1 VGPSFVIERL
11 EFQRGDVWYARHFRG
26 LVTFLV
32 GHSKA
37 GKSTALEA
45 LLYPLGL
52 LSATVMPEVRSCA
65 YVRLVFRI
73 AGTRWQA
80 TRSGSNPRARVSLK
94 NLDDKDGIEHLLPVA
109 STKPGET
116 TAGAFVQDL
125 LGLPAAVRGA
135 TRVGLDDFYGTVMAL
150 RQNTIASEFLGGG
163 KDEARILALEVILG
177 LWNEDLAGLE
187 KNASEATSRYRAAR
201 SALAAFKKL
210 RDSGAL
216 ADPASVRAMYE
227 QKQREH
233 RAATERWQQADAA
246 LKTAIG
252 EAGRLVALHKAA
264 EAERRRTAKQVVAVH
279 GRLNGATADHARAE
293 GQLAELLKPGA
304 QDCTCCGQPLPER
317 EPGLCRQCGRP
328 HEGAAN
334 QREQQ
339 IAAARAKVERL
350 RLRLRT
356 LEEAALAAAA
366 EAAKADT
373 AATEALAA
381 RDAYDEGHLQPARKA
396 AQQAEK
402 EAHGLSR
409 DVAQLKERLDSAD
422 YISAQE
428 KAIQTAKEQMEAAQA
443 ARDAAVTAHDVRRK
457 EVTARWS
464 EFFLARLQQINP
476 DVETAFIDPSDF
488 TTRVKERDTA
498 DKTFAESSVAGSPK
512 VATNVALLLA
522 LRDLGRVDPAV
533 RVPPLMIID
542 SPLAGLGAQGL
553 DHATGLRLIDTLIDI
568 ADDASPD
575 GYACQVI
582 AATNDPL
589 PRLYPGVREIRI
601 DTDNRFF
608 DHAPR
613 RDR

>member
-1 VGPSFVIERL
+1 MIERL
-11 EFQRGDVWYARHFRG
+11 EFQRGDVWYARYFRG

-52 LSATVMPEVRSCA
+52 LTATVMPEVRGCQQ
-65 YVRLVFRI
+65 VRLVFRV

-94 NLDDKDGIEHLLPVA
+94 NLDDTGEIEHLLPVTSA
-109 STKPGET
+109 KAGEM

-125 LGLPAAVRGA
+125 LGLPQAARGA
-135 TRVGLDDFYGTVMAL
+135 TRTGLDDFYGTVMAL

-163 KDEARILALEVILG
+163 KDEARVLALEVLLG

-187 KNASEATSRYRAAR
+187 KNASEAASRYRAAR

-216 ADPASVRAMYE
+216 ADPASVRAAYE

-233 RAATERWQQADAA
+233 HAAAQRWQKADAA
-246 LKTAIG
+246 LKIAVG
-252 EAGRLVALHKAA
+252 ERGRLVALHQAT
-264 EAERRRTAKQVVAVH
+264 EAQRRKSAKQAVAAHAKV
-279 GRLNGATADHARAE
+279 NGATAEHAHAE
-293 GQLAELLKPGA
+293 GELATLLGPTP
-304 QDCTCCGQPLPER
+304 QDCTCCGQPLPDR
-317 EPGLCRQCGRP
+317 EPGLCRQCGQP
-328 HEGAAN
+328 HDGAEDR
-334 QREQQ
+334 RERQ
-339 IAAARAKVERL
+339 IAAARAKVDRLLL
-350 RLRLRT
+350 RLRSLQ
-356 LEEAALAAAA
+356 EASAAAA
-366 EAAKADT
+366 DQAAEADT
-373 AATEALAA
+373 AAAAALTA
-381 RDAYDEGHLQPARKA
+381 RDAYDEAHLQPARKA

-409 DVAQLKERLDSAD
+409 DVAQLKERLESAD

-428 KAIQTAKEQMEAAQA
+428 QVIRAAKEQMDAAQA
-443 ARDAAVTAHDVRRK
+443 ARDAAVTAHEVRRK
-457 EVTARWS
+457 EVTGCWS
-464 EFFLARLQQINP
+464 EFFLTRLKQINP
-476 DVETAFIDPSDF
+476 EVETAHIDPVNF
-488 TTRVKERDTA
+488 TTRVKERHTA

-522 LRDLGRVDPAV
+522 LRDLGRVDPTV

-553 DHATGLRLIDTLIDI
+553 DHDTGLRLIDTLIDI
-568 ADDASPD
+568 ADDPSPD
-575 GYACQVI
+575 GYACQII

-589 PRLYPGVREIRI
+589 PRPYPGVREIRI

-613 RDR
+613 RDN

>member
-1 VGPSFVIERL
+1 MGPSFVIERL
-11 EFQRGDVWYARHFRG
+11 EFQRGDVWYARSFKG

-52 LSATVMPEVRSCA
+52 LTATVMPEVRGCRQ
-65 YVRLVFRI
+65 VRLVFRV

-94 NLDDKDGIEHLLPVA
+94 NLDDAGETEHLLPVTSA
-109 STKPGET
+109 KAGEM
-116 TAGAFVQDL
+116 TAGVFVQDL
-125 LGLPAAVRGA
+125 LGLPQAARGA

-163 KDEARILALEVILG
+163 KDEARVLALEVLLG

-187 KNASEATSRYRAAR
+187 KNASEAASRYRAAR

-216 ADPASVRAMYE
+216 ADPASVRAAYE

-233 RAATERWQQADAA
+233 RAAAQRWQEADAA
-246 LKTAIG
+246 LKVAVG
-252 EAGRLVALHKAA
+252 ERGRFVALYQAA
-264 EAERRRTAKQVVAVH
+264 EAQRRKSAKQAVAAHAKV
-279 GRLNGATADHARAE
+279 NGATAEHARAE
-293 GQLAELLKPGA
+293 GELATLLNPA
-304 QDCTCCGQPLPER
+304 PQDCTCCGQPLPER
-317 EPGLCRQCGRP
+317 EPGVCRQCGQSHDGLEDR
-328 HEGAAN
+328 
-334 QREQQ
+334 REQQ
-339 IAAARAKVERL
+339 IAAARAKVDRL
-350 RLRLRT
+350 LLKLRRLQ
-356 LEEAALAAAA
+356 EASEAAADQAA
-366 EAAKADT
+366 EADT
-373 AATEALAA
+373 AAAAALTA
-381 RDAYDEGHLQPARKA
+381 RDAYDEGHLQPARKT
-396 AQQAEK
+396 AQQSEK

-409 DVAQLKERLDSAD
+409 DVAQLKERLESAD

-428 KAIQTAKEQMEAAQA
+428 QVIQAAKEQMETARA
-443 ARDAAVTAHDVRRK
+443 ARDAAVTAHEVRRK
-457 EVTARWS
+457 EVTSRWS

-476 DVETAFIDPSDF
+476 DVETAHINPVDF
-488 TTRVKERDTA
+488 TTRVKERHTA

-522 LRDLGRVDPAV
+522 LRDLGRADRGV
-533 RVPPLMIID
+533 RVPPLMVID
-542 SPLAGLGAQGL
+542 SPLAGLGTQGL
-553 DHATGLRLIDTLIDI
+553 DHDTGLRLIDTLIDI
-568 ADDASPD
+568 ADDPSPD

-589 PRLYPGVREIRI
+589 PGPYPGVREIRI

-613 RDR
+613 RDN

>member
-1 VGPSFVIERL
+1 MGPSFVIERL
-11 EFQRGDVWYARHFRG
+11 EFKRGNVWYARHFRG

-52 LSATVMPEVRSCA
+52 LTATVMPELRSCQE
-65 YVRLVFRI
+65 VRLVFRV

-94 NLDDKDGIEHLLPVA
+94 NLDDADEIEHLLPVTSA
-109 STKPGET
+109 KAGEK

-125 LGLPAAVRGA
+125 LGLPQAARGA

-163 KDEARILALEVILG
+163 KDEARVLALEVLLG

-187 KNASEATSRYRAAR
+187 KNASEATSRHRAAR

-216 ADPASVRAMYE
+216 ADPDSVRAQYE

-233 RAATERWQQADAA
+233 LAAAERWQTADAA
-246 LKTAIG
+246 LKVAVG
-252 EAGRLVALHKAA
+252 ECGRLVALHKAA
-264 EAERRRTAKQVVAVH
+264 EAQRRKTAKQAVAAQDK
-279 GRLNGATADHARAE
+279 LKSASTEHARAE
-293 GQLAELLKPGA
+293 GELAQLLKPA
-304 QDCTCCGQPLPER
+304 SQECTCCGQLLPER
-317 EPGLCRQCGRP
+317 EPGLCRQCGQT
-328 HEGAAN
+328 HNGAEDR
-334 QREQQ
+334 REKD
-339 IAAARAKVERL
+339 IAAARAKVGRLEL
-350 RLRLRT
+350 RLRR
-356 LEEAALAAAA
+356 LEDAAATATTQAAEADKEAAAA
-366 EAAKADT
+366 LT
-373 AATEALAA
+373 A
-381 RDAYDEGHLQPARKA
+381 RDAYDEGHLQPSRRA

-409 DVAQLKERLDSAD
+409 DVAQLKERLESAD

-428 KAIQTAKEQMEAAQA
+428 QVIKTAKEQMDAATA

-457 EVTARWS
+457 EVTGRWS
-464 EFFLARLQQINP
+464 QFFLARLKQINP
-476 DVETAFIDPSDF
+476 DIETASIDSGNF
-488 TTRVKERDTA
+488 TTRVKERNTA

-512 VATNVALLLA
+512 VTTNVALLLA
-522 LRDLGRVDPAV
+522 LRDLGRVDPGV
-533 RVPPLMIID
+533 RVPPLLVID
-542 SPLAGLGAQGL
+542 SPLSGLGTNGL
-553 DHATGLRLIDTLIDI
+553 DHDTGLRLIDTLIDI
-568 ADDASPD
+568 ADDSSAD

-589 PRLYPGVREIRI
+589 PRPYPGVREIRI
-601 DTDNRFF
+601 DAENRFF

-613 RDR
+613 RDS

>member
-1 VGPSFVIERL
+1 MGPSFVIERL
-11 EFQRGDVWYARHFRG
+11 EFQRGDVWYARYFRG

-52 LSATVMPEVRSCA
+52 LTATVMPEVRGCQQ
-65 YVRLVFRI
+65 VRLVFRV

-94 NLDDKDGIEHLLPVA
+94 NLDDTDEIEHLLPVTSAKAGEMTA
-109 STKPGET
+109 S
-116 TAGAFVQDL
+116 AFVQDL
-125 LGLPAAVRGA
+125 LGLPQAARGA

-163 KDEARILALEVILG
+163 KDEARILALEVLLG

-187 KNASEATSRYRAAR
+187 KNASEAASRYRAAR

-216 ADPASVRAMYE
+216 ADPASVRAAYE

-233 RAATERWQQADAA
+233 RAAAQRWQKADAA
-246 LKTAIG
+246 LKIAVG
-252 EAGRLVALHKAA
+252 ERGRLVALHQAA
-264 EAERRRTAKQVVAVH
+264 EAQRRKSTKQAVAAHTKV
-279 GRLNGATADHARAE
+279 NGATAEHARAE
-293 GQLAELLKPGA
+293 GELAALLAPTP
-304 QDCTCCGQPLPER
+304 QDCTCCGQPLPDR
-317 EPGLCRQCGRP
+317 EPGLCRQCGQSHDGVEDR
-328 HEGAAN
+328 
-334 QREQQ
+334 REQQ
-339 IAAARAKVERL
+339 IAAARAKVDRLLL
-350 RLRLRT
+350 RLRGLQ
-356 LEEAALAAAA
+356 EAAAA
-366 EAAKADT
+366 AADQAAEADT
-373 AATEALAA
+373 AAAAALTA

-402 EAHGLSR
+402 QAHGLSR
-409 DVAQLKERLDSAD
+409 DIAQLNERLESAD

-428 KAIQTAKEQMEAAQA
+428 QVIKTAKEQMDAAQA

-457 EVTARWS
+457 EVTGRWS
-464 EFFLARLQQINP
+464 EFFLARLKQINP
-476 DVETAFIDPSDF
+476 DVETAHIDPADF
-488 TTRVKERDTA
+488 TTRVKERHTA

-522 LRDLGRVDPAV
+522 LRDLGRVDRGV
-533 RVPPLMIID
+533 RVPPLMVID

-553 DHATGLRLIDTLIDI
+553 DHDTGLRLIDTLIDI
-568 ADDASPD
+568 ADDPSPD

-589 PRLYPGVREIRI
+589 PHPYPGVREIRI

-613 RDR
+613 RDN

>member
-1 VGPSFVIERL
+1 MGPSFVIERL
-11 EFQRGDVWYARHFRG
+11 EFQRGDVWYARYFKG

-52 LSATVMPEVRSCA
+52 LTATVMPEVRSCQQ
-65 YVRLVFRI
+65 VRLVFRVS
-73 AGTRWQA
+73 GTRWQA

-94 NLDDKDGIEHLLPVA
+94 NLDDADEIEHLLPVTSA
-109 STKPGET
+109 KAGEK

-125 LGLPAAVRGA
+125 LGLPQAARGA

-163 KDEARILALEVILG
+163 KDAARVLALEVLLG

-187 KNASEATSRYRAAR
+187 KNASEAASRHRAAR

-216 ADPASVRAMYE
+216 ADPDSVRAQYQ

-233 RAATERWQQADAA
+233 LATAERWQTADAA
-246 LKTAIG
+246 LKVAVG
-252 EAGRLVALHKAA
+252 ECGRLVALHKAA
-264 EAERRRTAKQVVAVH
+264 EAQRRKTAKQAM
-279 GRLNGATADHARAE
+279 AAQDKAKSASTEHARAE
-293 GQLAELLKPGA
+293 GELATLLKPA
-304 QDCTCCGQPLPER
+304 SKECTCCGQLLPER
-317 EPGLCRQCGRP
+317 EPGLCRQCGQK
-328 HEGAAN
+328 HNGAEDR
-334 QREQQ
+334 REKD
-339 IAAARAKVERL
+339 IAAARAKVGRLEL
-350 RLRLRT
+350 RLRR
-356 LEEAALAAAA
+356 LEEAAASATTQAAEADQEAAAA
-366 EAAKADT
+366 LT
-373 AATEALAA
+373 A
-381 RDAYDEGHLQPARKA
+381 RDAYDEAHLQPSRRA
-396 AQQAEK
+396 AQHAEK

-409 DVAQLKERLDSAD
+409 DIAQLKERLESAD

-428 KAIQTAKEQMEAAQA
+428 QVIKAAKEQMDAAMA

-457 EVTARWS
+457 EVTALWS
-464 EFFLARLQQINP
+464 QFFLTRLQQINP
-476 DVETAFIDPSDF
+476 DIETASIDRSDF
-488 TTRVKERDTA
+488 TTRVKERNTT

-512 VATNVALLLA
+512 VTTNVALLLA
-522 LRDLGRVDPAV
+522 LRDLGRVDPGV
-533 RVPPLMIID
+533 RVPPLLVID
-542 SPLAGLGAQGL
+542 SPLSGLGANGL
-553 DHATGLRLIDTLIDI
+553 DHDTGLRLIETLIDI

-589 PRLYPGVREIRI
+589 PRPYPGVREIGI
-601 DTDNRFF
+601 DAENRFF

-613 RDR
+613 RDS

>member
-11 EFQRGDVWYARHFRG
+11 EFLRGDVWFARYFRG

-52 LSATVMPEVRSCA
+52 LTATVMPEVRGCRQ
-65 YVRLVFRI
+65 VRLVFRV

-94 NLDDKDGIEHLLPVA
+94 NLDDADEIEHLLPVTSA
-109 STKPGET
+109 KAGEM

-125 LGLPAAVRGA
+125 LGLPQAARGA
-135 TRVGLDDFYGTVMAL
+135 TRVGLDDFYSTVMAL

-163 KDEARILALEVILG
+163 KEEARVLALEVLLG

-187 KNASEATSRYRAAR
+187 KNASEAAYRYRAAR

-216 ADPASVRAMYE
+216 ADPASVRAAYE

-233 RAATERWQQADAA
+233 LAAAQRWQKADAV
-246 LKTAIG
+246 LKVAVG
-252 EAGRLVALHKAA
+252 ESGRLVALHQAA
-264 EAERRRTAKQVVAVH
+264 EAQRRKSAKQAAAAQAK
-279 GRLNGATADHARAE
+279 LNGATAEHARAE
-293 GQLAELLKPGA
+293 GELAALLGPVP
-304 QDCTCCGQPLPER
+304 QECTCCGQPLPDR

-328 HEGAAN
+328 HDGAEDR
-334 QREQQ
+334 REQQ
-339 IAAARAKVERL
+339 IAAARAKVDRLLL
-350 RLRLRT
+350 RLRSLQ
-356 LEEAALAAAA
+356 EASAAAA
-366 EAAKADT
+366 TEAAEADT
-373 AATEALAA
+373 AAAAALTA
-381 RDAYDEGHLQPARKA
+381 RDAYDQDHLQPARKA

-409 DVAQLKERLDSAD
+409 DVAQLKERLESAD

-428 KAIQTAKEQMEAAQA
+428 QVIRAAKEQMDTAQA
-443 ARDAAVTAHDVRRK
+443 ARDTAVTAHEVRRK
-457 EVTARWS
+457 EVTGRWS
-464 EFFLARLQQINP
+464 EFFLARLKQINP
-476 DVETAFIDPSDF
+476 EVETAHIEPVGF
-488 TTRVKERDTA
+488 TTRVRERHTA

-522 LRDLGRVDPAV
+522 LRDLGRVDPDV
-533 RVPPLMIID
+533 RVPPLMVID

-553 DHATGLRLIDTLIDI
+553 DRATGLRLIDTLIDI
-568 ADDASPD
+568 ADDSSTD

-589 PRLYPGVREIRI
+589 PRSYPGVREIRI
-601 DTDNRFF
+601 DTDHRFF

-613 RDR
+613 RDN

>member
-1 VGPSFVIERL
+1 MGPSFVIERL
-11 EFQRGDVWYARHFRG
+11 EFQRGDVWYARYFRG

-52 LSATVMPEVRSCA
+52 LTATVMPEVRGCQQ
-65 YVRLVFRI
+65 VRLVFRV

-94 NLDDKDGIEHLLPVA
+94 NLDDTDEIEHLLPVTSA
-109 STKPGET
+109 KAGEM

-125 LGLPAAVRGA
+125 LGLPPAARGA
-135 TRVGLDDFYGTVMAL
+135 TRVGLDDFYSTVMAL

-163 KDEARILALEVILG
+163 KDEARVLALEVLLG

-187 KNASEATSRYRAAR
+187 KNASEAASRYRAAR

-216 ADPASVRAMYE
+216 ADPASVRAAYE

-233 RAATERWQQADAA
+233 RAAAQRWQEADAA
-246 LKTAIG
+246 LKVAVG
-252 EAGRLVALHKAA
+252 ERGRLVALYQAA
-264 EAERRRTAKQVVAVH
+264 EAQRRKTAKQAVAAHAKV
-279 GRLNGATADHARAE
+279 NGATAEHARAE
-293 GQLAELLKPGA
+293 GELATLLGPTP
-304 QDCTCCGQPLPER
+304 QDCTCCGQPLPDR
-317 EPGLCRQCGRP
+317 EPGLCRQCGQSHDGVEDR
-328 HEGAAN
+328 
-334 QREQQ
+334 REQQ
-339 IAAARAKVERL
+339 IAAARAKVDRLLL
-350 RLRLRT
+350 RLRNLQ
-356 LEEAALAAAA
+356 EASAAAA
-366 EAAKADT
+366 DQAAEADT
-373 AATEALAA
+373 AAAAALTA
-381 RDAYDEGHLQPARKA
+381 RDAYDEVHLQPARKA

-409 DVAQLKERLDSAD
+409 DVAQLKERLESAD

-428 KAIQTAKEQMEAAQA
+428 QVIKTAKEQMDAAQA
-443 ARDAAVTAHDVRRK
+443 ARDAAITAHEVRRK
-457 EVTARWS
+457 EVTGRWS
-464 EFFLARLQQINP
+464 EFFLTRLKQINP
-476 DVETAFIDPSDF
+476 EVETAHIDPVDF
-488 TTRVKERDTA
+488 TTRVKERHTV

-522 LRDLGRVDPAV
+522 LRDLGRVDRGV
-533 RVPPLMIID
+533 RVPPLMVID

-553 DHATGLRLIDTLIDI
+553 DHDTGLRLIDTLIDI
-568 ADDASPD
+568 ADDPSPD

-589 PRLYPGVREIRI
+589 PRPYPGVREIRI
-601 DTDNRFF
+601 EADNRFF

-613 RDR
+613 RDN

>member
-1 VGPSFVIERL
+1 VIERL

-52 LSATVMPEVRSCA
+52 LTATVMPEVRSCA

-94 NLDDKDGIEHLLPVA
+94 NLDDQDEIEHLLPVT

-135 TRVGLDDFYGTVMAL
+135 TRVGLD
-150 RQNTIASEFLGGG
+150 
-163 KDEARILALEVILG
+163 
-177 LWNEDLAGLE
+177 
-187 KNASEATSRYRAAR
+187 
-201 SALAAFKKL
+201 
-210 RDSGAL
+210 
-216 ADPASVRAMYE
+216 
-227 QKQREH
+227 
-233 RAATERWQQADAA
+233 
-246 LKTAIG
+246 
-252 EAGRLVALHKAA
+252 
-264 EAERRRTAKQVVAVH
+264 
-279 GRLNGATADHARAE
+279 
-293 GQLAELLKPGA
+293 
-304 QDCTCCGQPLPER
+304 
-317 EPGLCRQCGRP
+317 
-328 HEGAAN
+328 EGAAD

-356 LEEAALAAAA
+356 LEQAALAAAA
-366 EAAKADT
+366 EAAKAD
-373 AATEALAA
+373 AAAADALAA
-381 RDAYDEGHLQPARKA
+381 RDAYDEGQLQPAHKA

-457 EVTARWS
+457 EVTAHWS

-488 TTRVKERDTA
+488 TTRVKERHAA

-553 DHATGLRLIDTLIDI
+553 DHATGLRLIDTLIAI
-568 ADDASPD
+568 ANDASPD

-589 PRLYPGVREIRI
+589 PRPYPGVREISI

-613 RDR
+613 RDQNKYRMPDQDRTGWTSPSSHTATRPR

>member
-1 VGPSFVIERL
+1 MGPSFVIERL
-11 EFQRGDVWYARHFRG
+11 EFQRGDVWYARHFKG

-52 LSATVMPEVRSCA
+52 MTATIMPEVRSCA

-80 TRSGSNPRARVSLK
+80 TRSGTNLRARVSLK
-94 NLDDKDGIEHLLPVA
+94 NLDEKHEIEHLLPVT
-109 STKPGET
+109 STRPGET
-116 TAGAFVQDL
+116 TASAFVQDL
-125 LGLPAAVRGA
+125 LGLPSAVRGA

-150 RQNTIASEFLGGG
+150 RQNTIASQFLGGG
-163 KDEARILALEVILG
+163 KDEARILALEVLLG
-177 LWNEDLAGLE
+177 LWNEDLADLE
-187 KNASEATSRYRAAR
+187 KYASEATSRFRAAR
-201 SALAAFKKL
+201 AALAAFKKL

-233 RAATERWQQADAA
+233 RAATQRWQQADAA

-252 EAGRLVALHKAA
+252 ESGRLVALHKAA
-264 EAERRRTAKQVVAVH
+264 ELERRRTAKQVVAAH
-279 GRLNGATADHARAE
+279 GRLNGATAEHARAE
-293 GQLAELLKPGA
+293 GQLAELLKPRS
-304 QDCTCCGQPLPER
+304 QDCTCCGQPLPDR

-328 HEGAAN
+328 REGAAD
-334 QREQQ
+334 QCEQQ

-373 AATEALAA
+373 AAAEALAA

-476 DVETAFIDPSDF
+476 DVETVFIDPNDF
-488 TTRVKERDTA
+488 TTRVKERHTA

-533 RVPPLMIID
+533 RVPPLLIID

-553 DHATGLRLIDTLIDI
+553 DHATGLRLIETLIDI

-589 PRLYPGVREIRI
+589 PRPYPGVREIRI

-613 RDR
+613 LTV

>member
-1 VGPSFVIERL
+1 MGPSFVIERL
-11 EFQRGDVWYARHFRG
+11 EFQRGDVWYARCFKG

-52 LSATVMPEVRSCA
+52 LTATVMPEVRGCQQ
-65 YVRLVFRI
+65 VRLVFRI

-94 NLDDKDGIEHLLPVA
+94 NLDDTGEIEHLLPVTSA
-109 STKPGET
+109 KAGEM

-125 LGLPAAVRGA
+125 LGLPQAVRGA
-135 TRVGLDDFYGTVMAL
+135 TRVGLDDFYSTVMAL

-163 KDEARILALEVILG
+163 KDEARVLALEVLLG

-187 KNASEATSRYRAAR
+187 KNASEAASRYRAAR

-216 ADPASVRAMYE
+216 ADPASVRAAYE

-233 RAATERWQQADAA
+233 RAAAQRWQEADAA
-246 LKTAIG
+246 LKVAVG
-252 EAGRLVALHKAA
+252 ERGRLVALHQAA
-264 EAERRRTAKQVVAVH
+264 EAQRRKSAKQAVAAHATV
-279 GRLNGATADHARAE
+279 NGATAEHARAE
-293 GQLAELLKPGA
+293 GELATLLAPVP
-304 QDCTCCGQPLPER
+304 QDCTCCGQPLPDR
-317 EPGLCRQCGRP
+317 EPGLCRQCGQLHDGLEDR
-328 HEGAAN
+328 
-334 QREQQ
+334 REQQ
-339 IAAARAKVERL
+339 IAAARAKVDRL
-350 RLRLRT
+350 LLKLRGLQ
-356 LEEAALAAAA
+356 EASAAAA
-366 EAAKADT
+366 DQAAEADT
-373 AATEALAA
+373 AAAAALTA

-402 EAHGLSR
+402 QAHGLSR
-409 DVAQLKERLDSAD
+409 DVAQLKERLESAD

-428 KAIQTAKEQMEAAQA
+428 QVIKAAKEQMDAAQA
-443 ARDAAVTAHDVRRK
+443 ARDAAVTAHEVRRK
-457 EVTARWS
+457 EVTGRWS
-464 EFFLARLQQINP
+464 EFFLARLKQINP
-476 DVETAFIDPSDF
+476 DVETAHIDPADF
-488 TTRVKERDTA
+488 TTRVKEQHTA

-522 LRDLGRVDPAV
+522 LRDLGRVDRGV
-533 RVPPLMIID
+533 RVPPLMVID
-542 SPLAGLGAQGL
+542 SPLAGLGAKGL
-553 DHATGLRLIDTLIDI
+553 DHDTGLRLIDTLIDI
-568 ADDASPD
+568 ADDPSPD

-589 PRLYPGVREIRI
+589 ARPYPGVREIRI

-608 DHAPR
+608 DDAPR
-613 RDR
+613 RDN

>member
-1 VGPSFVIERL
+1 MGPSFVIERL
-11 EFQRGDVWYARHFRG
+11 EFQRGDVWYARYFRG

-52 LSATVMPEVRSCA
+52 LTATVMPEVRSCQQ
-65 YVRLVFRI
+65 VRLVFRI

-94 NLDDKDGIEHLLPVA
+94 SLDDTGEIEHLLPVTSA
-109 STKPGET
+109 KAGEM

-125 LGLPAAVRGA
+125 LGLPRAARGA

-163 KDEARILALEVILG
+163 KDEARVLALEVLLG

-187 KNASEATSRYRAAR
+187 KNASEATTRYRAAR

-216 ADPASVRAMYE
+216 ADPDSVRAAYE

-233 RAATERWQQADAA
+233 LAAAQRWQKADVA
-246 LKTAIG
+246 LKVAVG
-252 EAGRLVALHKAA
+252 ELGRLVALHKEA
-264 EAERRRTAKQVVAVH
+264 EAQRRKSAKQAVAAHAKV
-279 GRLNGATADHARAE
+279 NGAVAEHARAE
-293 GQLAELLKPGA
+293 GELATLLRPTP

-317 EPGLCRQCGRP
+317 EPGRCRQCGQQ
-328 HEGAAN
+328 HEGVEDR
-334 QREQQ
+334 RERQ
-339 IAAARAKVERL
+339 IAAARAKVDRL
-350 RLRLRT
+350 RLRLRG
-356 LEEAALAAAA
+356 LEDASTAAAAAAA
-366 EAAKADT
+366 EADT
-373 AATEALAA
+373 AAAAALTA
-381 RDAYDEGHLQPARKA
+381 RDAYDEGRLQPARKA

-409 DVAQLKERLDSAD
+409 DVAQLKERLESAD

-428 KAIQTAKEQMEAAQA
+428 QVIKTAKEQMDTAQA
-443 ARDAAVTAHDVRRK
+443 ARDAAACAHEARRK
-457 EVTARWS
+457 EVTGRWS
-464 EFFLARLQQINP
+464 EFFVARLKQINP
-476 DVETAFIDPSDF
+476 EVETAYVDPADF
-488 TTRVKERDTA
+488 TTRVKERHTA

-522 LRDLGRVDPAV
+522 LRDLGRADPGV
-533 RVPPLMIID
+533 RVPPLMVID

-553 DHATGLRLIDTLIDI
+553 DHDTGLRLIDTLIDI
-568 ADDASPD
+568 ADDSSPD

-589 PRLYPGVREIRI
+589 PRPYPGVREIRI
-601 DTDNRFF
+601 DTGHRFF

-613 RDR
+613 RDN

>member
-1 VGPSFVIERL
+1 MGPSFVIERL
-11 EFQRGDVWYARHFRG
+11 EFQRGGVWYARYFKG

-52 LSATVMPEVRSCA
+52 QTTTVMPEVRSCE

-80 TRSGSNPRARVSLK
+80 TRSGPNPRARVSLQI
-94 NLDDKDGIEHLLPVA
+94 LDDTDEIEHLLPVT
-109 STKPGET
+109 STRAGET

-125 LGLPAAVRGA
+125 LGLPAAARGA

-150 RQNTIASEFLGGG
+150 RQNTIASQFLGGG
-163 KDEARILALEVILG
+163 KDEARILALEVLLG
-177 LWNEDLAGLE
+177 LWNEDLANLE
-187 KNASEATSRYRAAR
+187 KNASEVTSRYRAAR

-216 ADPASVRAMYE
+216 ADPASVRAIYE

-233 RAATERWQQADAA
+233 SAAAQRWQAADAA
-246 LKTAIG
+246 LKNAVG
-252 EAGRLVALHKAA
+252 ENGRLVALHKAA
-264 EAERRRTAKQVVAVH
+264 ETERKRATKQVAAAQA
-279 GRLNGATADHARAE
+279 RLNGATAEHSHAE
-293 GQLAELLKPGA
+293 GELAELLKQHA
-304 QDCTCCGQPLPER
+304 QDCTCCGQLLPER
-317 EPGLCRQCGRP
+317 EPGLCRQCGLP
-328 HEGAAN
+328 HEGVADR
-334 QREQQ
+334 REQE
-339 IAAARAKVERL
+339 IAVARAKVDRL
-350 RLRLRT
+350 RLKLHA

-366 EAAKADT
+366 KAAAADT
-373 AATEALAA
+373 AAADALGT
-381 RDAYDEGHLQPARKA
+381 RETYDEGHLKPAHKA
-396 AQQAEK
+396 AQHAEK

-409 DVAQLKERLDSAD
+409 DVAQLKERLESAD

-428 KAIQTAKEQMEAAQA
+428 KVIQAAKEQMEVAQA

-457 EVTARWS
+457 EITARWS

-476 DVETAFIDPSDF
+476 DVETAFIDPGDF
-488 TTRVKERDTA
+488 TTRVKERHTA

-522 LRDLGRVDPAV
+522 LRDLGRTDPSV
-533 RVPPLMIID
+533 RVPPLLIID
-542 SPLAGLGAQGL
+542 SPLSGLGAQGL

-589 PRLYPGVREIRI
+589 PHSYPGAREIRI
-601 DTDNRFF
+601 DTNNRFF
-608 DHAPR
+608 DHAPPH
-613 RDR
+613 DR

>member
-1 VGPSFVIERL
+1 MGPSFVIERL

-52 LSATVMPEVRSCA
+52 LTATVMPEVRGCQQ
-65 YVRLVFRI
+65 VRLVFRV

-94 NLDDKDGIEHLLPVA
+94 NLDDTGEIEHLLPVTSA
-109 STKPGET
+109 KAGEM
-116 TAGAFVQDL
+116 TAGAFVQNL
-125 LGLPAAVRGA
+125 LGLPQAARGA
-135 TRVGLDDFYGTVMAL
+135 TRAGLDDFYGTVMAL

-163 KDEARILALEVILG
+163 KDEARVLALEVLLS

-216 ADPASVRAMYE
+216 ADPASVRAAYE

-233 RAATERWQQADAA
+233 RAAAQRWQKADAA
-246 LKTAIG
+246 LKVAVG
-252 EAGRLVALHKAA
+252 ERGRLVALHQAA
-264 EAERRRTAKQVVAVH
+264 EAQRRKSAKQAVAAQAKV
-279 GRLNGATADHARAE
+279 NGATAEHARAE
-293 GQLAELLKPGA
+293 GELASLLGPA
-304 QDCTCCGQPLPER
+304 PQDCTCCGQPLPDR
-317 EPGLCRQCGRP
+317 EPGLCRQCGQSHDGMEDR
-328 HEGAAN
+328 
-334 QREQQ
+334 RERQ
-339 IAAARAKVERL
+339 IAAARAKVDRLLFRL
-350 RLRLRT
+350 RGLQ
-356 LEEAALAAAA
+356 ESSAAAA
-366 EAAKADT
+366 DQAAEADT
-373 AATEALAA
+373 AAAAALTA
-381 RDAYDEGHLQPARKA
+381 RDTYDEAHLQPARKA

-409 DVAQLKERLDSAD
+409 DVAQLKERLESAD
-422 YISAQE
+422 YINAQE
-428 KAIQTAKEQMEAAQA
+428 QVIRAAKEQMEAAQA
-443 ARDAAVTAHDVRRK
+443 ARDAAVTAHEVRRK
-457 EVTARWS
+457 EVTGRWS
-464 EFFLARLQQINP
+464 EFFLARLKQINP
-476 DVETAFIDPSDF
+476 EVETAHIDPVDF
-488 TTRVKERDTA
+488 TTRVKERHTA

-522 LRDLGRVDPAV
+522 LRDLGRVDRGV

-553 DHATGLRLIDTLIDI
+553 DHDTGLRLIDTLIDI
-568 ADDASPD
+568 ADDPSPD
-575 GYACQVI
+575 GYACQII

-589 PRLYPGVREIRI
+589 PRPYPGVREIRI

-613 RDR
+613 RDN

>member
-1 VGPSFVIERL
+1 MGPFFVIERL
-11 EFQRGDVWYARHFRG
+11 EFQRGETWYVRRFQG

-32 GHSKA
+32 GASKA

-52 LSATVMPEVRSCA
+52 TTATVMPEVRGCR
-65 YVRLVFRI
+65 YIRLVFRV

-80 TRSGSNPRARVSLK
+80 TRSGASSRGRVSLK
-94 NLDDKDGIEHLLPVA
+94 NLDDDSEIEHLLPVSSA
-109 STKPGET
+109 KPGEV

-125 LGLPAAVRGA
+125 LGLPAAVRGL
-135 TRVGLDDFYGTVMAL
+135 TRVGLDDFYRTVMAL

-163 KDEARILALEVILG
+163 KEEARALALEVILG
-177 LWNEDLAGLE
+177 LWNQDLAGLE
-187 KNASEATSRYRAAR
+187 KNASEAASRHRAAR

-216 ADPASVRAMYE
+216 ADPASVRGSHE

-233 RAATERWQQADAA
+233 AVASQQWQEADTA
-246 LKTAIG
+246 LKAAVG
-252 EAGRLVALHKAA
+252 EHGRLVALHKAA
-264 EAERRRTAKQVVAVH
+264 EAERRKTAKAATAAQ
-279 GRLNGATADHARAE
+279 GRLTAATADHARADGE
-293 GQLAELLKPGA
+293 LAKLLTPPA
-304 QDCTCCGQPLPER
+304 QECTCCGQALPER
-317 EPGLCRQCGRP
+317 QRGCCRLCGQP
-328 HEGAAN
+328 HEGAEGR
-334 QREQQ
+334 RERQ
-339 IAAARAKVERL
+339 IAAARAKVDRL

-356 LEEAALAAAA
+356 LEDASTVAAGEAATA
-366 EAAKADT
+366 ETVSAD
-373 AATEALAA
+373 ALAA
-381 RDAYDEGHLQPARKA
+381 RDAFEEGRLQPARKV

-409 DVAQLKERLDSAD
+409 DIAQLKERLESAD

-428 KAIQTAKEQMEAAQA
+428 QVITRAKDTMEAAQA
-443 ARDAAVTAHDVRRK
+443 ARDTAVTAQQVRRK
-457 EVTARWS
+457 EVTGRWS
-464 EFFLARLQQINP
+464 EFFLARLREINP
-476 DVETAFIDPSDF
+476 EVETASIEPAGF
-488 TTRVKERDTA
+488 TTRVKEGEAA
-498 DKTFAESSVAGSPK
+498 DKTFAESSVAGNPK
-512 VATNVALLLA
+512 VAVNVALLLA
-522 LRDLGRVDPAV
+522 LRDLGRVDAGV
-533 RVPPLMIID
+533 RVPPLLLID

-589 PRLYPGVREIRI
+589 PRRYPGVREIRI
-601 DTDNRFF
+601 DADNRFF

-613 RDR
+613 RDT